1 MINDLLYCG
10 VTDDMVYD
18 AVEYVVVDD
27 DDEWGLC
34 QWILPMN
41 RGRFEDPI
49 DLSIF
54 LVKV

>member
-1 MINDLLYCG
+1 
-10 VTDDMVYD
+10 MVYD